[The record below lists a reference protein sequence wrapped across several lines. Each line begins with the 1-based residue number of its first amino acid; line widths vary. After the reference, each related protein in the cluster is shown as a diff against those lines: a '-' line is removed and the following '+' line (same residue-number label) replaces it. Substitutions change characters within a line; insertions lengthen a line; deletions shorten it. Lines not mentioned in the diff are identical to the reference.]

1 MSEQQTQIEVAA
13 PAPAPV
19 AVQPVKRQA
28 SIRQQVQ
35 DALGSVE
42 MQAAMSL
49 LPPWIDRAAFAA
61 QAAADAADPALG
73 NVPLGELVRG
83 YLTIGRMGMLPG
95 PCKHVARVP
104 RGQTLDVQAQW
115 QGVQFVLRQGGWEVT
130 AHLVVEGDRIV
141 TESVGP
147 DEYTVLSHSNPDPFS
162 RVVTSKN
169 ILGAYAKG
177 VNLHTGEVRYRL
189 VTRERLDRA
198 QRAAKTQAIWT
209 TDYAAMAEKTVFH
222 QAASRRW
229 FPLAADVQAALTL
242 AEELDLPAQTAFA
255 TAERRPLT
263 IGVAAPLRLTA
274 PDEAVDADEVLS

>member
-1 MSEQQTQIEVAA
+1 MSEQQQQIEVAA
-13 PAPAPV
+13 PAPVAPI

-61 QAAADAADPALG
+61 QAAADAADPALA

-130 AHLVVEGDRIV
+130 AHLVVEGDVIV
-141 TESVGP
+141 TEPIGP
-147 DEYTVLSHSNPDPFS
+147 DEYTVVSHSNPNPFG

-177 VNLHTGEVRYRL
+177 INLHTGEVRYRL

-198 QRAAKTQAIWT
+198 QRAAKTQSIWT
-209 TDYAAMAEKTVFH
+209 SDYAAMAEKTVFH

-255 TAERRPLT
+255 TSERKPLT
-263 IGVAAPLRLTA
+263 IGVAAPLQLA
-274 PDEAVDADEVLS
+274 VEPDEVANDDA

>member
-1 MSEQQTQIEVAA
+1 MSEQQSLTVPQQAAVVA
-13 PAPAPV
+13 PQ
-19 AVQPVKRQA
+19 AVPKRQA

-35 DALGSVE
+35 DAFASVE
-42 MQAAMSL
+42 MQAAMAL
-49 LPPWIDRAAFAA
+49 IPPWIDRPSFAA
-61 QAAADAADPALG
+61 QAAADAADPSLA
-73 NVPLGELVRG
+73 NMPLGELVRG

-115 QGVQFVLRQGGWEVT
+115 QGVQFVFRQGGWEVT
-130 AHLVVEGDRIV
+130 AHLVVEGDHIV
-141 TESVGP
+141 TESIGP
-147 DEYTVLSHSNPDPFS
+147 DEYTVVSHSNPNPFG
-162 RVVTSKN
+162 RVVTPKN
-169 ILGAYAKG
+169 ITGAYAKG
-177 VNLHTGEVRYRL
+177 INLHTGEVRYRI
-189 VTRERLDRA
+189 VTRERLDRS

-255 TAERRPLT
+255 TSERKPLT
-263 IGVAAPLRLTA
+263 IGVAAPLRLTSE
-274 PDEAVDADEVLS
+274 PDAEVSSDDA

>member
-1 MSEQQTQIEVAA
+1 MSEQQNLTVTQQSAVVATQAA
-13 PAPAPV
+13 P
-19 AVQPVKRQA
+19 KRQA

-35 DALGSVE
+35 DAFASVE
-42 MQAAMSL
+42 MQAAMAL
-49 LPPWIDRAAFAA
+49 IPPWIDRPSFAA

-115 QGVQFVLRQGGWEVT
+115 QGVQFVFRQGGWEVT
-130 AHLVVEGDRIV
+130 AHLVVEGDHIV
-141 TESVGP
+141 TESIGP
-147 DEYTVLSHSNPDPFS
+147 DEYTVVSHSNPNPFG
-162 RVVTSKN
+162 RVVTPKN
-169 ILGAYAKG
+169 ITGAYAKG
-177 VNLHTGEVRYRL
+177 INLHTGEIRYRI

-242 AEELDLPAQTAFA
+242 AEELDLPAQSAFA
-255 TAERRPLT
+255 TSERKPLT
-263 IGVAAPLRLTA
+263 IGVVAPLQLTSE
-274 PDEAVDADEVLS
+274 PDAEVSSDDA